1 MSASF
6 DPSENIENYILVVE
20 KKEKRMRAIKISVTV
35 ILIFASAT
43 LAYVKGYHPAH
54 SSQSYPE
61 YFASEVSFE
70 FVDSLLMDSPK
81 PILIKMEG
89 SGGFDTIRGIEDYIQ
104 FELDAN
110 PELAVLDGIQDEFI
124 EDALLYATD
133 RSSYQSK
140 NVALDII
147 GERTV
152 GNRLSFKII
161 PLVGNSLPL
170 YEIDFGNGL
179 KKKVKSSIRYSY
191 PQEGDYFVYIRS
203 TERQPQILCKL
214 PIQIAKG
221 SSMAIQERDSDKRP
235 LILPGAEKQDS
246 PFSHTQNIEVEKL
259 TQPQATF

>member
-6 DPSENIENYILVVE
+6 DPSGNIEKYILVVE
-20 KKEKRMRAIKISVTV
+20 KKEKRMRAIKISITV
-35 ILIFASAT
+35 ILIFTSAT
-43 LAYVKGYHPAH
+43 LAYVKGYLPTH

-70 FVDSLLMDSPK
+70 LVDSLLLNSPK

-89 SGGFDTIRGIEDYIQ
+89 SGRFDTIRGIEDYIQ

-110 PELAVLDGIQDEFI
+110 PELAVVDGIQDEFI
-124 EDALLYATD
+124 DDALLYAAD
-133 RSSYQSK
+133 KSSYQSK

-147 GERTV
+147 GERKA
-152 GNRLSFKII
+152 GNRLSFQII

-191 PQEGDYFVYIRS
+191 PQEGDYFVYIRT
-203 TERQPQILCKL
+203 TERHPKILCKL
-214 PIQIAKG
+214 PLQIAKG
-221 SSMAIQERDSDKRP
+221 SSVAIHEMSTDKGP
-235 LILPGAEKQDS
+235 LKLPGAEKSDNQ
-246 PFSHTQNIEVEKL
+246 FSQTQNLESENL
-259 TQPQATF
+259 THPQATF